1 MAGSDTHPTT
11 RVTLATYERLPDL
24 TAEDRALAAALERRG
39 VRVRAAVWSDRA
51 AWQGD
56 PGLVV
61 VRSCWDYHLRLT
73 EFEGWLEGLCARGV
87 AVRNPPGVIRWN
99 ARKRYLLDLAARGV
113 STLPTALLPFA
124 GADAL
129 GAELAARAA
138 ADPARWGDVVV
149 KPAVSASAFLT
160 VRVRV
165 DGGVADAL
173 RGFDALP
180 AGAEVLVQPFA
191 ASVAEIGE
199 TSLVYLGGRFSHAVT
214 KRPAAGDFRVQ
225 EELGGSSRPAEAPGS
240 LVAWGAGVLD
250 AAGALCGVPVPEIA
264 YARVDLLAEAAPR
277 LMELELVEPS
287 LFLRHAPDAA
297 ERFADAIVAAL
308 PRSSPVRRRAP
319 DRRPTD

>member
-1 MAGSDTHPTT
+1 MADSAASAPH
-11 RVTLATYERLPDL
+11 VTLATYERLPGL
-24 TAEDRALAAALERRG
+24 TAEDRAVAAALGRRG

-51 AWQGD
+51 AWAGD

-61 VRSCWDYHLRLT
+61 VRSCWDYHLRLA
-73 EFEGWLEGLCARGV
+73 EFEGWLAGLRARGV
-87 AVRNPPGVIRWN
+87 AVRNPSGVLRWN

-113 STLPTALLPFA
+113 STLPTVLLPV
-124 GADAL
+124 GGSDAL
-129 GAELAARAA
+129 GAALALAAD
-138 ADPARWGDVVV
+138 DPARWRDVVV

-165 DGGVADAL
+165 GTHADEGVADAL

-180 AGAEVLVQPFA
+180 AGSEVLVQPFA
-191 ASVAEIGE
+191 PSVAEIGE

-225 EELGGSSRPAEAPGS
+225 EELGGSSRAADAPAA
-240 LVAWGAGVLD
+240 LVAWGEGVLD
-250 AAGALCGVPVPEIA
+250 AAGALCDVPVAEIT
-264 YARVDLLAEAAPR
+264 YARVDVLAEAAPR

-308 PRSSPVRRRAP
+308 G
-319 DRRPTD
+319 

>member
-1 MAGSDTHPTT
+1 MADRPLPAAH
-11 RVTLATYERLPDL
+11 VTLATYERLPEL

-51 AWQGD
+51 AWARD

-61 VRSCWDYHLRLT
+61 VRSCWDYHLRLA
-73 EFEGWLEGLCARGV
+73 EFEGWLERLRARGV

-113 STLPTALLPFA
+113 STLPTELLPFA
-124 GADAL
+124 GSDAL
-129 GAELAARAA
+129 GAALAARAA

-160 VRVRV
+160 VRVRAD
-165 DGGVADAL
+165 DGAAGVADAL

-225 EELGGSSRPAEAPGS
+225 EELGGSSRPAEAPAA

-250 AAGALCGVPVPEIA
+250 AAGALCGAAVPEIT
-264 YARVDLLAEAAPR
+264 YARVDVLAEAAPR

-287 LFLRHAPDAA
+287 LFLRHAPGAA

-308 PRSSPVRRRAP
+308 
-319 DRRPTD
+319 D